1 MMIIRK
7 ILPFCFCLLAMMP
20 QANAQKGPLEAK
32 LSGRNVSDL
41 ILPATGWVSYPAY
54 LDRAAWDKMTGDR
67 REDAIKA
74 GEKFLNYNWE
84 VVKATD
90 YLAFERTGSR
100 EIMQNPFGNNNTAL
114 ASLFMAEM
122 AEGKGRFMD
131 QIVNGVWQTC
141 EMSTWVLSA
150 HLPTQKSKR
159 SLPDLDEVII
169 DLTSGDLGSMMS
181 WIHHFLSKE
190 FDKINP
196 VISARIRKE
205 VKVRILDPYLQR
217 SDFWWMALEG
227 KTDQMV
233 NNWNPWCNFNA
244 LACFLLME
252 PDAARR
258 AEGVRKSMLSTDKFI
273 NYTKADGACEEGP
286 SYWGHAAGK
295 MYDYLQ
301 LLHYATAGSI
311 DIFSDQKIRNM
322 GEYIARSYIG
332 EGWVVNFADASAKG
346 GGNSGV
352 IYRYGK
358 AVGSNDMKSFA
369 AYLEKRNP
377 ETGIEGRDLFRT
389 MENFWSSAEIKGVTP
404 GTSDAAFSWYPQTE
418 FCYMRAGEAFFGA
431 KGGYNA
437 ESHNH
442 NDVGTFVYF
451 LKSKPILVDA
461 GVGTYTKFTFSSQRY
476 TIWTM
481 QSEYHNLPMVNG
493 VAQKEGRDYRSKQA
507 AFDSTSKTFSLDI
520 SGAYPTEAAVNSWQL
535 KYRMDKNG
543 ALQIDER
550 FVLGE
555 TRAPN
560 RLNFLSA
567 VEPTH
572 TVSGKILMTNGDAS
586 VQMSYDPSVF
596 EYAVEKVAVD
606 DIRLSRVWG
615 KTLYRITLLD
625 KSMRKKGSYSISI
638 KPI

>member
-1 MMIIRK
+1 MIIRK
-7 ILPFCFCLLAMMP
+7 ILPFCICLLAMMP

-32 LSGRNVSDL
+32 LSGRKVSDL

-258 AEGVRKSMLSTDKFI
+258 AEGVRKSMVSTDKFI

-389 MENFWSSAEIKGVTP
+389 MENFWSSAEIKGVIP

-481 QSEYHNLPMVNG
+481 QSDYHNLPMVNG

-555 TRAPN
+555 TRASN

>member
-1 MMIIRK
+1 MIIIRK
-7 ILPFCFCLLAMMP
+7 IIPICFWLMACVS
-20 QANAQKGPLEAK
+20 QGNAQTGPLETK
-32 LSGRNVSDL
+32 LSVKNISDL
-41 ILPATGWVSYPAY
+41 ILPSSSWVRYPDY
-54 LDRAAWDKMTGDR
+54 RDRAEWDKLTGNR
-67 REDAIKA
+67 KEEAIKA
-74 GEKFLNYNWE
+74 GEKYLQYEWK

-90 YLAFERTGSR
+90 YLAYERTGSR
-100 EIMQNPFGNNNTAL
+100 DIMQNPFGNNNTAL

-131 QIVNGVWQTC
+131 EIVNGVWQTC

-150 HLPTQKSKR
+150 HLPTQRSKR

-227 KTDQMV
+227 KADQMV

-258 AEGVRKSMLSTDKFI
+258 AEGVRKSMVSTDKFI

-301 LLHYATAGSI
+301 LLHYATGGKI
-311 DIFSDQKIRNM
+311 DIFSEQKIRHM

-332 EGWVVNFADASAKG
+332 DDWVVNFADASAKG
-346 GGNSGV
+346 GGNADL

-358 AVGSNDMKSFA
+358 AVGSNEMKSFA
-369 AYLEKRNP
+369 GYLEKRNP
-377 ETGIEGRDLFRT
+377 ERGIEGRDLFRAL
-389 MENFWSSAEIKGVTP
+389 ESLWSTTEMSAVTP
-404 GTSDAAFSWYPQTE
+404 GLSNAAYSWYPQTE
-418 FCYMRAGEAFFGA
+418 FCYMRSGEAFFGA

-442 NDVGTFVYF
+442 NDVGSFVYF
-451 LKSKPILVDA
+451 LKSKPFFIDA

-481 QSEYHNLPMVNG
+481 QSDYHNLPMING
-493 VAQKEGRDYRSKQA
+493 IPQKEGREFRSKQA
-507 AFDSTSKTFSLDI
+507 TFNPASKTFSLDI
-520 SGAYPTEAAVNSWQL
+520 SGAYPAAAAVASWQL
-535 KYRMDKNG
+535 NYRMEKDG
-543 ALQIDER
+543 GLQIDER
-550 FVLGE
+550 FTLGE
-555 TRAPN
+555 MKSPN
-560 RLNFLSA
+560 QLNFLSA
-567 VEPTH
+567 VEPEQSMAGRI
-572 TVSGKILMTNGDAS
+572 VLTNGDAS
-586 VQMSYDPSVF
+586 VQMTYDASVF
-596 EYAVEKVAVD
+596 EYSVAKVAVD

-625 KSMRKKGSYSISI
+625 RSMRKKGNYKISI

>member
-1 MMIIRK
+1 MIIRK
-7 ILPFCFCLLAMMP
+7 ILPFCICLLAMMP

-54 LDRAAWDKMTGDR
+54 MDRAAWDKMTGDR
-67 REDAIKA
+67 RADVIKA

-389 MENFWSSAEIKGVTP
+389 MENFWSSAEIKGVIP

-493 VAQKEGRDYRSKQA
+493 VAQKDGRDYRSKQA